1 MKNLKFSLIVTLVI
15 ILSVVFPI
23 YTFATDVAPED
34 TATTNETV
42 SETTEG
48 DSGDSTTEE
57 PVVDNTASEPTEEN
71 TEGDTTTEEAVEG
84 EANPEDTAT
93 DGTEEDTAEEET
105 SNETT
110 DETTTIDVVG
120 NYFESNTDINF
131 TKNVNGNVF
140 LIGNNITISGKINGD
155 LLVIGDN
162 VNLTSDGQVYG
173 NVFLVAD
180 NFTQAGLVYNLFAFT
195 TNYTCEYDGMA
206 ALDLKVFA
214 DNISFSGYIQRSTY
228 FYADKIELTDD
239 AFIIGNLVYNEDAD
253 LTIGENSTIYGEQV
267 TDNLFSMLMSVDTSN
282 LVISHI
288 LAIATLLGTILFIL
302 LMLAVFKQNTFTKDV
317 KFKLITALKALGIG
331 ILLFILLTIIT
342 AILLVST
349 IFTTAG
355 FIVLMLFILACIIAL
370 PVVIITLASVLYNKF
385 NKGKSMLFVLL
396 YTILLTLVYY
406 ALSIIPYAGFIIN
419 VIISLTGLG
428 LITLW
433 LFNIRKKNK
442 VNKNIEDTTPDKKAL
457 SENSTKKDKVKKD
470 KKSESNKD
478 TSKKDSNNDKKD

>member
-23 YTFATDVAPED
+23 YSFATDVTPEA
-34 TATTNETV
+34 TATANETV
-42 SETTEG
+42 SETT
-48 DSGDSTTEE
+48 
-57 PVVDNTASEPTEEN
+57 AEN
-71 TEGDTTTEEAVEG
+71 TEGDTTTEEAVDG
-84 EANPEDTAT
+84 ETAT
-93 DGTEEDTAEEET
+93 DGTEEGTTEEGT
-105 SNETT
+105 SDETT

-120 NYFESNTDINF
+120 NYFESNTDIDF
-131 TKNVNGNVF
+131 TKNVDGNVF

-267 TDNLFSMLMSVDTSN
+267 TDNLFSMLTSFDTSN
-282 LVISHI
+282 LVVSHI
-288 LAIATLLGTILFIL
+288 IAVATLLGTVLFIL
-302 LMLAVFKQNTFTKDV
+302 LMITIFKQNTFSKDV
-317 KFKLITALKALGIG
+317 KFKFLTVLKALGVG
-331 ILLFILLTIIT
+331 ILSFILLTIIT

-349 IFTTAG
+349 IFTSAG
-355 FIVLMLFILACIIAL
+355 FIVFMLFILACSISI
-370 PVVIITLASVLYNKF
+370 PVTIITLASVLYNKF

-406 ALSIIPYAGFIIN
+406 ALSIIPYAGIIIN
-419 VIISLTGLG
+419 IIIALTGLG

-442 VNKNIEDTTPDKKAL
+442 VNKNIEASTPNKKAL
-457 SENSTKKDKVKKD
+457 AENNSKKEKEKVKED

-478 TSKKDSNNDKKD
+478 ASKKEKEADKDKKDTTSKDDNKKD